1 MKKAGIL
8 ALVLIIA
15 VVCLV
20 GCKSENPWIPKV
32 QGSHVSEMPY
42 EEIDEEFIAEKYTDF
57 KSFKK
62 SAFADYNFIKQRVAK
77 EERYSSEFFMTRDLA
92 VIKFNKPE
100 KGIEYTVIDADFS
113 GNECCV
119 TLLPMKR
126 VAYVETQDTTY
137 YCFLETEK
145 DLTNFNLKLEFSTE
159 VIHESTKL
167 DYVSPETNLFYLFK
181 NETAP
186 VMFKI
191 DSAAGVEEFI
201 EKDEIL
207 DQNNFVSRSLL
218 MYSDEVFSKSSLLLI
233 RVPSSDLENCTA
245 YIDGDTVEIIGI
257 RSNHYLYGW
266 EKEQKFSALI
276 ALLVPKDFAPNSIT
290 RTNYNEYEDNAD
302 NKAVRSEYTLDNTK
316 AVTDT
321 LTRFDFK

>member
-42 EEIDEEFIAEKYTDF
+42 EDIDEEFIVEKYTDF

-62 SAFADYNFIKQRVAK
+62 SNLANYNFISQRVAK
-77 EERYSSEFFMTRDLA
+77 DERYSSEFFKTRDLA

-145 DLTNFNLKLEFSTE
+145 DHTNFNLKLEFSTE

-302 NKAVRSEYTLDNTK
+302 NKAVFEEFKLDGKTEISEN
-316 AVTDT
+316 
-321 LTRFDFK
+321 LTRYDFK